1 MNNIGVS
8 SSNFPKLKP
17 SIDDHIEIDQQSSE
31 TLGKRKV
38 SKVKWTPS
46 TTDASLI
53 NLIPKIESKPRIDWN
68 LGMWRH
74 HNQQWIVWLISQ
86 EFECHGNLISSKSL

>member
-17 SIDDHIEIDQQSSE
+17 SIDVQIEIDQQSSE

-38 SKVKWTPS
+38 SKVIRTPP
-46 TTDASLI
+46 TTDATLI
-53 NLIPKIESKPRIDWN
+53 NLVLKIESKLGIDWN
-68 LGMWRH
+68 LDPM
-74 HNQQWIVWLISQ
+74 LIESM
-86 EFECHGNLISSKSL
+86 NLSM